1 MDDNRREQLKNFI
14 EREFIGPDPIDWPG
28 LQQENGEEIL
38 ISDPPRTRYIAG
50 ILFPVGAKES
60 NNDDSSKGD
69 TDIVIED
76 EQGENVTN
84 SEVQSDDYYEFLEDA
99 EELIDRS
106 NAFCQSAMSI
116 TVAIKDSDC
125 ISVFVS
131 AGTYK
136 KRMGILPGKENEVVQ
151 YVRNPISW

>member
-1 MDDNRREQLKNFI
+1 M
-14 EREFIGPDPIDWPG
+14 
-28 LQQENGEEIL
+28 
-38 ISDPPRTRYIAG
+38 
-50 ILFPVGAKES
+50 FPVGAKES

-84 SEVQSDDYYEFLEDA
+84 SEVQSDDYYEFLEDD
-99 EELIDRS
+99 IINKFDPS

-125 ISVFVS
+125 ISVFV
-131 AGTYK
+131 
-136 KRMGILPGKENEVVQ
+136 LVVTL
-151 YVRNPISW
+151 